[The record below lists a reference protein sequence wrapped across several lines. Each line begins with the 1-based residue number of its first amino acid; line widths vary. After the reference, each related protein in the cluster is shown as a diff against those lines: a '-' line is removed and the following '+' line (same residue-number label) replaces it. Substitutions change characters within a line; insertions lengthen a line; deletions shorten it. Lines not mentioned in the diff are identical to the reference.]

1 MTTMASA
8 ESVTYYFMLGHDGG
22 LPITKVIIECHKG
35 NDKTVVK
42 KGTSTNFEHP
52 NCTAAELTGLTPGT
66 TYVCQLF
73 AENAV
78 GRSDGSSSFEIKTIA
93 SGQL

>member
-1 MTTMASA
+1 MTTMASTT
-8 ESVTYYFMLGHDGG
+8 SVTYYFMLGHDGDS
-22 LPITKVIIECHKG
+22 PITKVMIECHTG

-42 KGTSTNFEHP
+42 TDTSTNFEHP
-52 NCTAAELTGLTPGT
+52 NCTAAELAGLTPGT

-78 GRSDGSSSFEIKTIA
+78 GRSDGSDSFEIKTIA
-93 SGQL
+93 SG